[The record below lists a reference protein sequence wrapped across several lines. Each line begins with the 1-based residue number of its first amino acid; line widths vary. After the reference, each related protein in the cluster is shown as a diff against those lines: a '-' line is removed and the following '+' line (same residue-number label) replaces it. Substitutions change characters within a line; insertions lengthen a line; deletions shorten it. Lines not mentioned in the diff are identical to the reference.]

1 MTPAPRT
8 RVEPGSIATPR
19 DLAPLLDHTVLRAEA
34 SEDDV
39 ARACDEA
46 LEHGFAGVCVRE
58 VHLALVVRRL
68 GGHGPVP
75 IAVADFPRGTG
86 PAAKRAE
93 ETRRLADLGAREVDV
108 VYPLPALAACAHAAA
123 LRDLEAVVRAAG
135 GAAVKVILETGALTT
150 AEKCAACAIAK
161 AAGAAF
167 VKTSTG
173 FGPGGATEEDVA
185 LLRSLVGGDT
195 GVKASGG
202 IRTAADALRMVRAGA
217 NRIGASASVAIVTGA
232 FGW

>member
-1 MTPAPRT
+1 MPPTLHAP
-8 RVEPGSIATPR
+8 VASGSIASPR
-19 DLAPLLDHTVLRAEA
+19 DLAPLLDHTVLRPEA
-34 SEDDV
+34 SEGDV

-58 VHLALVVRRL
+58 THLALVVRRL
-68 GGHGPVP
+68 GGRGPVP

-86 PAAKRAE
+86 PAMKRAD
-93 ETRRLADLGAREVDV
+93 ETRRLVDLGAREVDV
-108 VYPLPALAACAHAAA
+108 VYPLPALAARAHAAA
-123 LRDLEAVVRAAG
+123 LRDLQAVVAAAG
-135 GAAVKVILETGALTT
+135 CAAVKVILETGALTA
-150 AEKCAACAIAK
+150 AEKGAACAIAK
-161 AAGAAF
+161 ASGAAF

-185 LLRSLVGGDT
+185 LLRALVGEDT

-232 FGW
+232 F

>member
-1 MTPAPRT
+1 MPPALRSQLA
-8 RVEPGSIATPR
+8 PGSIASPR
-19 DLAPLLDHTVLRAEA
+19 DLAPLLDHTVLRPDAG
-34 SEDDV
+34 EDDV

-58 VHLALVVRRL
+58 AHLALVVRRL
-68 GGHGPVP
+68 GRRGPVP
-75 IAVADFPRGTG
+75 IAVADFPRGSG
-86 PAAKRAE
+86 SAAERAE
-93 ETRRLADLGAREVDV
+93 ETRRLAGLGAREVDV
-108 VYPLPALAACAHAAA
+108 VFPIPALKARAHAAA
-123 LRDLEAVVRAAG
+123 LRDLEAVVRLAG
-135 GAAVKVILETGALTT
+135 SAAVKVILETGALSV
-150 AEKCAACAIAK
+150 AEKGAACAIAK

-185 LLRSLVGGDT
+185 LLRALVGEDT

-217 NRIGASASVAIVTGA
+217 NRIGASASVAIVTGT
-232 FGW
+232 F